1 MNILGRTLQ
10 NFTFL
15 TVTTLLLN
23 GCFLVSDMEIVKKG
37 SEVELEPGEYLLQSL
52 DLSGKKKKNNPDY
65 SKLKRKIN
73 EPNVVVIL
81 EKKEGGLFSKSY
93 TYQITNKKNN
103 NTSSIKFI
111 ELDHESQKN
120 IYLAQ
125 IKDMGGLTGK
135 KSPASPEYVYTHARI
150 KKGSGLSIFSLF
162 DKKANAE
169 KFFASKSLTAKPVK
183 GAGKMDLGI
192 RKINGDPEKLSK
204 ALIEFAS
211 TNSSSVATELA
222 GFKKM
227 CAGKQNKW
235 NSCIGRDVSEE
246 KKEKQEIKTVSI
258 GPYVNGVKNGEFY
271 RYQEFKNEVG
281 GKVNIRRSVGL
292 FSNGEQSGWWHYKW
306 KDSEKKKS
314 WVRSAKLESKKI
326 IGLKERYKTNGVF
339 TQRFGTVFKNHV
351 IKEGLVMNKNGSVIG
366 QFTEAGQLSYG
377 SHVFKNGRN
386 KTTSIGKFGE
396 LGIEFG
402 TKKFSETKCEHIGKF
417 SAKKGR
423 NNTVT
428 STLEAGMTKCA
439 RGQTRIGQ
447 NSQLCDGNFGGPMY
461 VIFRNGDEFYGSTN
475 ANCSKYDRG
484 IYIEKRTGKS
494 YAVKLGNNGFKRIK
508 EVDLNLIIT
517 EAGLR

>member
-1 MNILGRTLQ
+1 
-10 NFTFL
+10 
-15 TVTTLLLN
+15 
-23 GCFLVSDMEIVKKG
+23 MEIVKKG
-37 SEVELEPGEYLLQSL
+37 NEVELEQGEYLLQSL
-52 DLSGKKKKNNPDY
+52 DLSGKKKKNNSDY

-73 EPNVVVIL
+73 EPNVVMISV
-81 EKKEGGLFSKSY
+81 KKEGGLFSKSY

-103 NTSSIKFI
+103 NTSFIKFI

-125 IKDMGGLTGK
+125 IKNMGSLTGK
-135 KSPASPEYVYTHARI
+135 KSPASPNYVYTHARI
-150 KKGSGLSIFSLF
+150 KKGSGLTIFSLF

-169 KFFASKSLTAKPVK
+169 GFFASKSLTAKPVK

-192 RKINGDPEKLSK
+192 RKINGDAEKLSK

-227 CAGKQNKW
+227 CAGKPNKW

-246 KKEKQEIKTVSI
+246 KKEKVKIKTVSI

-281 GKVNIRRSVGL
+281 GKVDIRRSVGL

-306 KDSEKKKS
+306 KNSEKRKS
-314 WVRSAKLESKKI
+314 WVRSAKFKNNEI
-326 IGLKERYKTNGVF
+326 IGLKERYKTNGKF
-339 TQRFGTVFKNHV
+339 TQRSGTLHKNGL
-351 IKEGLVMNKNGSVIG
+351 IKEGLLITKNESLIG
-366 QFTEAGQLSYG
+366 QFTNEGRLSYG
-377 SHVFKNGRN
+377 SNVIKNGRN
-386 KTTSIGKFGE
+386 KTTVMGKFGE
-396 LGIEFG
+396 LNIEIG
-402 TKKFSETKCEHIGKF
+402 TKKFSGTKCEQIGKF

-428 STLEAGMTKCA
+428 STLEAGMIKCA
-439 RGQTRIGQ
+439 RGQTRIGK
-447 NSQLCDGNFGGPMY
+447 NSQLCGAKFGGPMY
-461 VIFRNGDEFYGSTN
+461 VSFRNGDEFYGSTN
-475 ANCSKYDRG
+475 ANCTKYDRG

-494 YAVKLGNNGFKRIK
+494 FAVKLGERGFKRIK
-508 EVDLNLIIT
+508 EVDLNSIIA
-517 EAGLR
+517 EAGLQ